1 MIFHVETLRIQTY
14 CEDPTLQRKWKFK
27 FKKYIFPWSRVREA
41 SRYAV
46 IELKPLQGGRG

>member
-14 CEDPTLQRKWKFK
+14 CEDPTLHRGNGNLNL
-27 FKKYIFPWSRVREA
+27 KKIFSWSRVREA

-46 IELKPLQGGRG
+46 IELKPLQEGRG